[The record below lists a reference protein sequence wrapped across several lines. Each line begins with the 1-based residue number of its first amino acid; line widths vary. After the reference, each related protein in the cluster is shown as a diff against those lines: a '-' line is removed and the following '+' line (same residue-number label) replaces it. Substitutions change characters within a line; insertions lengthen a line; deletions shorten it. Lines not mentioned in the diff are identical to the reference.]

1 MGNLHV
7 AGPGDEKE
15 MEERIL
21 EKLARAKAIRKED
34 LAAAGY
40 ELSEEQLAEVEAQF
54 AEEAVLGD
62 LDVND
67 FAAKPKL
74 AEAEKERRAAL
85 GKILIDTRGLT
96 LKVIKEIL
104 DDEKLP
110 SIHVSRAK
118 LTPEEISYLDGMGLL
133 EDDEFF

>member
-34 LAAAGY
+34 LAAAVG
-40 ELSEEQLAEVEAQF
+40 ELEEWQLAVIEAQF
-54 AEEAVLGD
+54 LADLPEGEEDSAMTIPAERKRDIREAIV
-62 LDVND
+62 
-67 FAAKPKL
+67 
-74 AEAEKERRAAL
+74 
-85 GKILIDTRGLT
+85 KILETKGLT
-96 LKVIKEIL
+96 LQAIKETL